1 MQRRK
6 RSRNKAHKSPVL
18 FFIINFFSLFLFLV
32 YLCVCISLSFSSLL
46 FFYTQWSKEI
56 GTKVNRVCKV
66 VKLSIVVL
74 CVVYRRFFFWYLFPF
89 PVTQL
94 LVTDVTVTFWIYIY
108 IFFFCLEKGIR
119 CVIKLSF
126 VWICHWYFRSSSFSK
141 RPLRLCSELTLRRV
155 VKFAWLAVQVA
166 VGEDKAEREP
176 ACYGRITISRYA
188 RGRYAIRVLP
198 RHKKKPPRW
207 VAHDIREGTRDAGW
221 FSLLKSTNCIDSS
234 SKGNS
239 RPR

>member
-1 MQRRK
+1 MY
-6 RSRNKAHKSPVL
+6 
-18 FFIINFFSLFLFLV
+18 FSLFLFPLV
-32 YLCVCISLSFSSLL
+32 LLYPVKQRNRYESKQSVQSSKTFNCCFVCCVSSFFFLVLVSFSRNAIARDWCDCDLL
-46 FFYTQWSKEI
+46 
-56 GTKVNRVCKV
+56 N
-66 VKLSIVVL
+66 L
-74 CVVYRRFFFWYLFPF
+74 
-89 PVTQL
+89 
-94 LVTDVTVTFWIYIY
+94 YIY
-108 IFFFCLEKGIR
+108 IFFCLEKGIR

-198 RHKKKPPRW
+198 RHKKNH
-207 VAHDIREGTRDAGW
+207 HDE
-221 FSLLKSTNCIDSS
+221 SLTI
-234 SKGNS
+234 
-239 RPR
+239 

>member
-1 MQRRK
+1 M
-6 RSRNKAHKSPVL
+6 
-18 FFIINFFSLFLFLV
+18 
-32 YLCVCISLSFSSLL
+32 CISLSFSSLL

-74 CVVYRRFFFWYLFPF
+74 CVVYRRFFLVLVSFSRNAIARDWCDCD
-89 PVTQL
+89 L
-94 LVTDVTVTFWIYIY
+94 LNLYIY
-108 IFFFCLEKGIR
+108 IFFCLEKGIR